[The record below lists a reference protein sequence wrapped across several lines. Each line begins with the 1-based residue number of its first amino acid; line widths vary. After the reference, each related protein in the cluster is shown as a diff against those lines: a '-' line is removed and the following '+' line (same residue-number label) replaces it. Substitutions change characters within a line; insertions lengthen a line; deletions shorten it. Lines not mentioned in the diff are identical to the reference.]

1 MTAYSSTLFFHLV
14 AAFVLFIGFGIEW
27 AANHFLRAATT
38 PEEART
44 WLRLARLGPLF
55 SGPALAIL
63 ILSGG
68 YLGYITGLMKQP
80 WIGASFLGILF
91 AFLPGVV
98 IHLPR
103 MKVIRDALSTSPS
116 PLSPAVISKL
126 RDPLL
131 ATSVRTRALL
141 ALGIVYV
148 MTAKPSLGLSL
159 FALISFAIF
168 GTLLSLRFWMGSSQS
183 SS

>member
-1 MTAYSSTLFFHLV
+1 MTAYSSTLFIHLV
-14 AAFVLFIGFGIEW
+14 AALVLFIGYGIEW
-27 AANHFLRAATT
+27 AANHFLRASTT

-68 YLGYITGLMKQP
+68 YLGYITGLMKQS
-80 WIGASFLGILF
+80 WIGASFVGILF
-91 AFLPGVV
+91 TFLPGVV

-103 MKVIRDALSTSPS
+103 MKAIRDALSSSPS
-116 PLSPAVISKL
+116 PLDVNVLAKL

-131 ATSVRTRALL
+131 ATSVRTRAML
-141 ALGIVYV
+141 ALGIVYI
-148 MTAKPSLGLSL
+148 MTAKPSLPLSML
-159 FALISFAIF
+159 ALACFAIL
-168 GTLLSLRFWMGSSQS
+168 GLLFSLRFWLRTNSST
-183 SS
+183 

>member
-1 MTAYSSTLFFHLV
+1 MIAYSSTLFIHL
-14 AAFVLFIGFGIEW
+14 AAALVLFIAFGLEW
-27 AANHFLRAATT
+27 AASHFLRAATT
-38 PEEART
+38 PDEARA

-55 SGPALAIL
+55 SGPALAVL

-68 YLGYITGLMKQP
+68 YLGYITGLMKQG
-80 WIGASFLGILF
+80 WIAASFLGILF

-103 MKVIRDALSTSPS
+103 MKAIRDALSTSPS
-116 PLSPAVISKL
+116 PLAPAVISKL

-141 ALGIVYV
+141 ALGIVYI
-148 MTAKPSLGLSL
+148 MTAKPTLPLSLLALACFAILGL
-159 FALISFAIF
+159 
-168 GTLLSLRFWMGSSQS
+168 LLSLRFWLAGAKS